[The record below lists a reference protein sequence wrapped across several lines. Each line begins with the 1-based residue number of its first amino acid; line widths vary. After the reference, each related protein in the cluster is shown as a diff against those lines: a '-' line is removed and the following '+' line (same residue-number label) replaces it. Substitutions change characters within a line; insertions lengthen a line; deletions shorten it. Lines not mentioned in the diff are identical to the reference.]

1 MKNFAFVFPGQGSQ
15 AVGMLD
21 GWGDHPAVAQTLQE
35 ASDALGED
43 VGRLIHEGPKEALA
57 LTTNTQPVM
66 LVAGVAAWR
75 VWRAEGGALPAA
87 VAGHSLGEY
96 SALVAS
102 GVLTLAQAA
111 PLVRL
116 RAAAMQEAVPVGT
129 GAMAAIL
136 GLDAA
141 KVIAGCAEVTAAMG
155 HNGTEVVEAVN
166 FNDPAQ
172 TVIAGSKAAVEKA
185 CEAFKAAGAKRAL
198 PLPVSAPF
206 HSSLMK
212 PAAEKLR
219 AALAA
224 IPLAAPQIP
233 VLNNIDVAVQQDADA
248 IRDALYRQAF
258 GPVRWV
264 ECVQALKARGITHI
278 VECGPGKVLA
288 GMTKRIDAELTGAAL
303 YDPATLNEVKEL
315 LAWANPPQP
324 PPWRWSRVPRAASA
338 PPSHWNWPHAAT
350 RSSAPP
356 PPTKAL
362 RASPRRW
369 PRTQAAGAPT

>member
-1 MKNFAFVFPGQGSQ
+1 MKTFAFVFPGQGSQ
-15 AVGMLD
+15 SVGMLD
-21 GWGDHPAVAQTLQE
+21 AWGDHPVVAQTLQE

-43 VGRLIHEGPKEALA
+43 VAKLIHEGPKEQLA

-75 VWRAEGGALPAA
+75 VWQAEGGALPAA

-136 GLDAA
+136 GLEAA
-141 KVIAGCAEVTAAMG
+141 KVIAGCAEATAALG
-155 HNGTEVVEAVN
+155 SSTEVVEAVN

-185 CEAFKAAGAKRAL
+185 CELLKAAGAKRAL

-219 AALAA
+219 VALANTS
-224 IPLAAPQIP
+224 LAAPQIP

-248 IRDALYRQAF
+248 IRDALVRQAF

-264 ECVQALKARGITHI
+264 ECVQALKARGISHI
-278 VECGPGKVLA
+278 IECGPGKVLA
-288 GMTKRIDAELTGAAL
+288 GLVKRIDAELVGAAL
-303 YDPATLNEVKEL
+303 YDPATLTQTKEL
-315 LAWANPPQP
+315 LA
-324 PPWRWSRVPRAASA
+324 
-338 PPSHWNWPHAAT
+338 
-350 RSSAPP
+350 
-356 PPTKAL
+356 
-362 RASPRRW
+362 
-369 PRTQAAGAPT
+369 

>member
-141 KVIAGCAEVTAAMG
+141 KVIVGCAEVTSAMG
-155 HNGTEVVEAVN
+155 QNGTEVVEAVN

-185 CEAFKAAGAKRAL
+185 CEALKAAGAKRAL

-224 IPLAAPQIP
+224 TPLAAPQIP

-315 LAWANPPQP
+315 LA
-324 PPWRWSRVPRAASA
+324 
-338 PPSHWNWPHAAT
+338 
-350 RSSAPP
+350 
-356 PPTKAL
+356 
-362 RASPRRW
+362 
-369 PRTQAAGAPT
+369 

>member
-21 GWGDHPAVAQTLQE
+21 AWGDHPAVAEALRE

-43 VGRLIHEGPKEALA
+43 VAKLIHEGPKEALA

-75 VWRAEGGALPAA
+75 AWLAEGGAQPSV

-96 SALVAS
+96 SALVAA

-111 PLVRL
+111 PLVRY
-116 RAAAMQEAVPVGT
+116 RAQAMQQAVPVGT

-136 GLDAA
+136 GMDAT
-141 KVIAGCAEVTAAMG
+141 KVIALCAEVT
-155 HNGTEVVEAVN
+155 GTYGPNSFEVVEAVN
-166 FNDPAQ
+166 FNDPMQ

-185 CEAFKAAGAKRAL
+185 CEVLKAGGAKRAL

-212 PAAEKLR
+212 PAAQALREKLGTVEFATPR
-219 AALAA
+219 
-224 IPLAAPQIP
+224 IP
-233 VLNNIDVAVQQDADA
+233 VLNNIDVAVESDPAR
-248 IRDALYRQAF
+248 IRDALVRQAA

-264 ECVQALKARGITHI
+264 ESVQALKARGVHAV
-278 VECGPGKVLA
+278 VECGPGRVLA
-288 GMTKRIDAELTGAAL
+288 GMAKRIAPELAAYSV
-303 YDPATLNEVKEL
+303 YDLATLADAKQML
-315 LAWANPPQP
+315 
-324 PPWRWSRVPRAASA
+324 S
-338 PPSHWNWPHAAT
+338 
-350 RSSAPP
+350 
-356 PPTKAL
+356 
-362 RASPRRW
+362 
-369 PRTQAAGAPT
+369 